1 MNTYLAGMVSGFVAT
16 VPMTVAMEM
25 MHRRLPRRERYP
37 LPPRQ
42 ITMNLARKARMQKH
56 LHEEERLIAT
66 LAAHFG
72 YGAAV
77 GALYAPLAQKVRW
90 HPVLKGVL
98 FGLTVWTVS
107 YLGIL
112 PVIRV
117 LPPATQQPQRRNEL
131 MIASHIIWGVVL
143 ALLTERLSSSQS
155 EGDSPNESNAE

>member
-1 MNTYLAGMVSGFVAT
+1 
-16 VPMTVAMEM
+16 MTAAMEM

-42 ITMNLARKARMQKH
+42 ITMNLARKAKVHKH

-72 YGAAV
+72 YGAVV
-77 GALYAPLAQKVRW
+77 GALYAPLAQKAKW
-90 HPVLKGVL
+90 HPALKGVL

-117 LPPATQQPQRRNEL
+117 LPPATEQPQRRNEL
-131 MIASHIIWGVVL
+131 MIASHIVWGVML
-143 ALLTERLSSSQS
+143 ALLTERLSSSHL
-155 EGDSPNESNAE
+155 EDDSPNEDSAH